1 MKIGNVKRKLLISLS
16 GTALAQ
22 IIHLLFTPIL
32 TRVYTPE
39 EFGELAILIAFG
51 GIVTAVATARYD
63 VAIVVATEEERVV
76 LDKGIIKISYF
87 VGLFLILIALII
99 FYMGKNN
106 YGILCF
112 FLAFIAIIRANY
124 QSKRS
129 ILNSYGKYSQMANG
143 RVVENTSNG
152 VIAFALSFFQV
163 GSIGLMLAKTLSY
176 LIPVKYYS
184 SITKKL
190 VPQSL
195 EVGTSE
201 TLKKFIKFPK
211 YSIAS
216 SLIDQI
222 NLGFSIFA
230 FTYLYGEAIAGHVS
244 MTTRVLSL
252 PINFIGVAFLDVFRE
267 KATKDYLKFGNFK
280 TIFIKFFLS
289 LAFLAVLGFAII
301 TTLGEPI
308 FILVL
313 GEQWETAGQFATIAI
328 ALYSVRLISSPLTF
342 SFQLNQ
348 NQQAHMLFEVLILF
362 VSLAAVSFSFI
373 KELPPME
380 CLQIYCYSL
389 ASVHLLFIYAA
400 YKNSSKTKFL

>member
-1 MKIGNVKRKLLISLS
+1 MKLGDVKRNLLISLS

-22 IIHLLFTPIL
+22 IIHLLFTPVL

-39 EFGELAILIAFG
+39 EFGELAVLIAFG
-51 GIVTAVATARYD
+51 GVVTALATARYD

-76 LDKGIIKISYF
+76 LDRGIKKISYL
-87 VGLFLILIALII
+87 VGLVLILIAII
-99 FYMGKNN
+99 IIYMGEKK
-106 YGILCF
+106 YGTLCF

-152 VIAFALSFFQV
+152 VIAFALSFFQI
-163 GSIGLMLAKTLSY
+163 GSFGLMFAKTISY
-176 LIPVKYYS
+176 FIPVKYYS
-184 SITKKL
+184 SITRKL
-190 VPQSL
+190 VPQSV

-201 TLKKFIKFPK
+201 TLKRYIKFPK
-211 YSIAS
+211 YSIVS
-216 SLIDQI
+216 SLLDQI

-230 FTYLYGEAIAGHVS
+230 FTYIYGEAIAGHVS

-267 KATKDYLKFGNFK
+267 KATKDYLKYGNFK

-289 LAFLAVLGFAII
+289 LTFLAALGFAII
-301 TTLGEPI
+301 MTFGEPI

-313 GEQWETAGQFATIAI
+313 GVQWETAGKFATIAI
-328 ALYSVRLISSPLTF
+328 ALYSVRMISSPLTF

-348 NQQAHMLFEVLILF
+348 NQQAHVLFEALILT
-362 VSLAAVSFSFI
+362 VSLATVSFSFI
-373 KELPPME
+373 KELPAME

-389 ASVHLLFIYAA
+389 GLAHILFIYAA
-400 YKNSSKTKFL
+400 YKNSCET